1 MPLLTENSSTTA
13 ASRLVAPIPLLS
25 SSKSPSSPLAASP
38 KTNRRKFLSAYEKF
52 LISLQKPIT
61 FSDFSRI
68 FLGIS
73 SQISTQNFTEI
84 PRMFSEVEV
93 LVPLVEHVHPLGVV
107 HPFPHQQLL
116 PLQAAVNPVKHR
128 AEYYQHA
135 QQSKLRDGVIV
146 DQAGHE
152 NAQGYPRLGGY
163 NRSGGVTS

>member
-1 MPLLTENSSTTA
+1 
-13 ASRLVAPIPLLS
+13 
-25 SSKSPSSPLAASP
+25 
-38 KTNRRKFLSAYEKF
+38 
-52 LISLQKPIT
+52 
-61 FSDFSRI
+61 
-68 FLGIS
+68 
-73 SQISTQNFTEI
+73 
-84 PRMFSEVEV
+84 MFSEVEV

-163 NRSGGVTS
+163 NRSGGGRGGGGKRTIARYRKMNDGGKIASGDTEFL